1 MIRGEVWM
9 ESTLEEMY
17 NYHQL
22 ADRII
27 ENLKLEKNRVLGV
40 TGTSCVGK
48 STFAKLLKN
57 KIEEKGHTVLIIR
70 ADNYLKKEFRG
81 DTSFWTHEDEFL
93 KPEHFA
99 WNILWQ
105 DILRLQSEKSVQKKC
120 YVRGMGWKKYVV
132 FKPADIVIVEGLFLD
147 SLEASSDMKYNL
159 CVSLTAPEELI
170 RRRRM
175 ERDDY
180 YREYSVDFKRTKE
193 ETLKET
199 EETLKAGRS
208 YTKCKEEWNYLELLI
223 KKDFHAVISEYHI
236 K

>member
-9 ESTLEEMY
+9 ETTLEEMY
-17 NYHQL
+17 DYNQL
-22 ADRII
+22 ADMII
-27 ENLKLEKNRVLGV
+27 ENLKLEKNRVVGV

-48 STFAKLLKN
+48 STFTKLLKS
-57 KIEEKGHTVLIIR
+57 KIEEKGYSVLIIR

-81 DTSFWTHEDEFL
+81 ASSFWTYADEFL

-105 DILRLQSEKSVQKKC
+105 DILRLQSDEIVRKKC
-120 YVRGMGWKKYVV
+120 YVRGIGWKKYVCY
-132 FKPADIVIVEGLFLD
+132 KPADIIIVEGLFLD
-147 SLEASSDMKYNL
+147 SFEASSDMQYNF
-159 CVSLTAPEELI
+159 CVSLTAPDELI

-180 YREYSVDFKRTKE
+180 YREHYDDFKRTKE

-199 EETLKAGRS
+199 EDTLKAGKA
-208 YTKCKEEWNYLELLI
+208 YKKCMKEWNYLELLI
-223 KKDFHAVISEYHI
+223 KKDFHAVISRYYI